1 MTEED
6 RPQGFIKAQQL
17 SLEYMRDFAGKIREC
32 ADVTEYYELVTG
44 IIVFQKLV
52 RAQFKEL
59 YEIDAA
65 NADEMLSELDKI
77 AGIISDEVLHSVQQ
91 ERKKEMN

>member
-17 SLEYMRDFAGKIREC
+17 SLEYMRDFASKIREC

-65 NADEMLSELDKI
+65 NADDMLSELDKI
-77 AGIISDEVLHSVQQ
+77 AGIISDEVLRSVQQ